1 MTMTI
6 KVYEV
11 DHQGRAQVL
20 RPETEVTPLGEPEYS
35 HEFPACQC
43 PLCMGGAS

>member
-11 DHQGRAQVL
+11 DRDGRTQVL
-20 RPETEVTPLGEPEYS
+20 RPESEVTPLEEPEYS
-35 HEFPACQC
+35 HEFPACEC
-43 PLCMGGAS
+43 RICVGGAS